1 MALTAGGACVV
12 IASLFTRHAAR
23 YVFPAYPLCHVPGGE
38 EACERWPRLRE
49 WMDRR
54 ATALPY
60 ALMSVLLAITA
71 ARVWLDPRLFRFI
84 SLP

>member
-1 MALTAGGACVV
+1 
-12 IASLFTRHAAR
+12 
-23 YVFPAYPLCHVPGGE
+23 
-38 EACERWPRLRE
+38 
-49 WMDRR
+49 MDRR